1 MKILVLEDNE
11 RLCNLIKQALEKNG
25 YKVDTTADGAQALN
39 MLTNGYSCFVLDINV
54 PTIDG
59 ISILESVRMY
69 QDEVPAIIIS
79 SNHDLDKIQK
89 SYEIGCDD
97 YLKKP
102 FFMYELIQKVQK
114 LCQVKSTLL
123 DLGDGFVFDF
133 SKHFLVKDKQ
143 EVKLAKKE
151 ILFLELLAKDIHRVF
166 SFSEIED
173 YVWEGEETTLNNV
186 RALVK
191 RLRKKIPEKSIKIV
205 KGIGYSIDANE
216 IPKQA

>member
-1 MKILVLEDNE
+1 
-11 RLCNLIKQALEKNG
+11 
-25 YKVDTTADGAQALN
+25 
-39 MLTNGYSCFVLDINV
+39 
-54 PTIDG
+54 
-59 ISILESVRMY
+59 MY
-69 QDEVPAIIIS
+69 QNEVPAIIIS

-123 DLGDGFVFDF
+123 DLGDGYIFDYN
-133 SKHFLVKDKQ
+133 KHFLIKDK
-143 EVKLAKKE
+143 EEIKLAKKE

-166 SFSEIED
+166 SFNEIED
-173 YVWEGEETTLNNV
+173 YVWEGEETSLMNV

-205 KGIGYSIDANE
+205 KGIGYSIDAGE
-216 IPKQA
+216 IPKQN